1 MKSYHPTT
9 PSRRHMTTLP
19 YRKYL
24 TADEPYKPLTK
35 GMKRDMGRN
44 SQGRITVRH
53 KGGGNSKLY
62 RMVDFNYDKKNMK
75 ATIKT
80 VEYDPYRTAF
90 IALVQYEDG
99 EKRYVIVPKGMKPGN
114 TFIVSENALIETG
127 NRLPLRKIPVGTF
140 VYNIEVR
147 PNGGAKLVRSAG
159 SFAQVIANDA
169 GYTHIKLPS
178 TEVRKVHDNAWATVG
193 TVSNEESRLVNIGKA
208 GRSRWLGI
216 RPTVRGSA
224 QNPVDHPYGGGEQR
238 TGRGLRRLK
247 TRWGKPAGKG
257 QKTRTPKK
265 YSNVFIVSRRRV
277 GKQKNA
283 EKTQ

>member
-1 MKSYHPTT
+1 
-9 PSRRHMTTLP
+9 MTTLP

-24 TADEPYKPLTK
+24 THDEPYKPLTK

-62 RMVDFNYDKKNMK
+62 RMVDFFYDKKEMP

-90 IALVQYEDG
+90 IALVQYKDG

-147 PNGGAKLVRSAG
+147 PGGGAKMVRSAG

-169 GYTHIKLPS
+169 GYTHLKLPS

-277 GKQKNA
+277 GKQKTA
-283 EKTQ
+283 EGGAGK

>member
-1 MKSYHPTT
+1 MKHYHPTT

-19 YRKYL
+19 FKKYL
-24 TADEPYKPLTK
+24 TTSSPYKPLTK
-35 GMKRDMGRN
+35 GMKRDVGRN

-53 KGGGNSKLY
+53 QGGGHKKLY
-62 RMVDFNYDKKNMK
+62 REIDFSYNKKNMK
-75 ATIKT
+75 AIIKT
-80 VEYDPYRTAF
+80 VEYDPFRTGY

-99 EKRYVIVPKGMKPGN
+99 ERRYILVPKTMKVGDS
-114 TFIVSENALIETG
+114 FIVSENALIETG
-127 NRLPLRKIPVGTF
+127 NRLPLKKIPVGTF
-140 VYNIEVR
+140 IYNIEVK
-147 PNGGAKLVRSAG
+147 PFGGAKLVRSAG
-159 SFAQVIANDA
+159 TFAQVIANDA

-178 TEVRKVHDNAWATVG
+178 TEVRKIHETAWATVG

-265 YSNVFIVSRRRV
+265 YSNVFIVSRRKV
-277 GKQKNA
+277 GKKASA
-283 EKTQ
+283 ENI

>member
-1 MKSYHPTT
+1 MKSYHPST

-24 TADEPYKPLTK
+24 TAAEPYKPLTK

-62 RMVDFNYDKKNMK
+62 RQIDFKYDKKEMPAFVK
-75 ATIKT
+75 TI
-80 VEYDPYRTAF
+80 EYDPFRTGF
-90 IALVQYEDG
+90 IALVQFLDG
-99 EKRYVIVPKGMKPGN
+99 EKRYVLVPKNVKVGN
-114 TFIVSENALIETG
+114 KFIVSENALIETG

-147 PNGGAKLVRSAG
+147 PGGGAKLVRSAG

-208 GRSRWLGI
+208 GRNRWLGI

-277 GKQKNA
+277 GKNKTA
-283 EKTQ
+283 ETK

>member
-1 MKSYHPTT
+1 MKSYRPTT

-19 YRKYL
+19 YREYL
-24 TADEPYKPLTK
+24 TASEPYKALTK

-44 SQGRITVRH
+44 AFGRITVRH
-53 KGGGNSKLY
+53 KGGGNKKLY
-62 RMVDFNYDKKNMK
+62 RHIDFIYDKKEIPAIVK
-75 ATIKT
+75 TI
-80 VEYDPYRTAF
+80 EYDPYRTGY
-90 IALVQYEDG
+90 IALVQYLDG
-99 EKRYVIVPKGMKPGN
+99 EKRYILVPKTVKVGN
-114 TFIVSENALIETG
+114 RFLVSEKALIEVG

-147 PNGGAKLVRSAG
+147 PGGGAKLVRSAG

-208 GRSRWLGI
+208 GRSRWMGI

-277 GKQKNA
+277 GKSKG
-283 EKTQ
+283 EMK

>member
-1 MKSYHPTT
+1 MKSYHPST
-9 PSRRHMTTLP
+9 PSRRHMTTIP
-19 YRKYL
+19 YRKYI
-24 TADEPYKPLTK
+24 TASEPYKALTK

-44 SQGRITVRH
+44 SAGRITVRH
-53 KGGGNSKLY
+53 KGGGNKKLY
-62 RMVDFNYDKKNMK
+62 RMVDFSYDKKNIPAK
-75 ATIKT
+75 ILTI
-80 VEYDPYRTAF
+80 EYDPFRTGF
-90 IALVQYEDG
+90 IALAQYADG
-99 EKRYVIVPKGMKPGN
+99 EKRYVLVPKNMKVGDK
-114 TFIVSENALIETG
+114 FIVSETASIEIG
-127 NRLPLRKIPVGTF
+127 NRLPLKNIPVGTF
-140 VYNIEVR
+140 VYNIEIK
-147 PNGGAKLVRSAG
+147 PHGGAKLVRGAG

-178 TEVRKVHDNAWATVG
+178 TEVRKVHDNSWATVG
-193 TVSNEESRLVNIGKA
+193 TVSNDESRLVNIGKA

-265 YSNVFIVSRRRV
+265 YSNIFVVSRRKV
-277 GKQKNA
+277 GKNKSVESNG
-283 EKTQ
+283 

>member
-1 MKSYHPTT
+1 MKSYNPHT
-9 PSRRHMTTLP
+9 PSRRGMTTIP
-19 YRKYL
+19 YRDYI
-24 TADEPYKPLTK
+24 TATEPHKPLTK

-44 SQGRITVRH
+44 SFGRITVRH
-53 KGGGNSKLY
+53 KGGGHKKLY
-62 RMVDFNYDKKNMK
+62 RMVDFAYDKKDIPAK
-75 ATIKT
+75 VLTI
-80 VEYDPYRTAF
+80 EYDPFRTGF
-90 IALVQYEDG
+90 IALVQYADG
-99 EKRYVIVPKGMKPGN
+99 AKRYVLVPKSVKVGDK
-114 TFIVSENALIETG
+114 FIVSETALVEVG

-140 VYNIEVR
+140 VYNIEIK
-147 PNGGAKLVRSAG
+147 PQGGSKLVRSAG
-159 SFAQVIANDA
+159 SFAQVIANDS

-178 TEVRKVHDNAWATVG
+178 TEVRKVHDNAWATIG
-193 TVSNEESRLVNIGKA
+193 TVSNDENRLVNIGKA

-265 YSNVFIVSRRRV
+265 YSNVFVVSRRRV
-277 GKQKNA
+277 GKNKGDKNA
-283 EKTQ
+283 

>member
-1 MKSYHPTT
+1 MKKYHPVT

-24 TADEPYKPLTK
+24 TTSDPYKPLTK

-53 KGGGNSKLY
+53 KGGGNAKLY
-62 RMVDFNYDKKNMK
+62 RMIDFAYDKKNIPAK
-75 ATIKT
+75 ITTI
-80 VEYDPYRTAF
+80 EYDPFRTAF
-90 IALVQYEDG
+90 IALAMYADG
-99 EKRYVIVPKGMKPGN
+99 ERRYIVVPKNMKVGDK
-114 TFIVSENALIETG
+114 FIVSEDAALETG
-127 NRLPLRKIPVGTF
+127 NRLPLKKIPVGTF
-140 VYNIEVR
+140 VYNIEIK
-147 PNGGAKLVRSAG
+147 PNGGAKIVRSAG

-178 TEVRKVHDNAWATVG
+178 TEVRKVHDNAWATIGV
-193 TVSNEESRLVNIGKA
+193 VSNDESRLVNIGKA

-265 YSNVFIVSRRRV
+265 YSNIFVVTRRRV
-277 GKQKNA
+277 GKS
-283 EKTQ
+283 KTADNNG